1 MQHNV
6 LLGLAKLPPTNMFG
20 VNTASISMADEMVDS
35 SRTKHIAIKY
45 HFVRD
50 LIKMGEMLV
59 WFVKTRDNLSDIL
72 TKALGTVLH
81 KEIRDKISA
90 GDPNGNL
97 RTEMMETFNL
107 LDNRSKDTK
116 YALTC
121 MILQSCLNETRMI
134 FRQD

>member
-1 MQHNV
+1 MNFE
-6 LLGLAKLPPTNMFG
+6 LGSELKVVYSRSVQPSDFPT
-20 VNTASISMADEMVDS
+20 
-35 SRTKHIAIKY
+35 
-45 HFVRD
+45 
-50 LIKMGEMLV
+50 EMLV

-116 YALTC
+116 HALTC